1 MKKISDVI
9 ADQSTLFKV
18 TGLTVVPKS
27 LRAPK
32 PKGTKRNYRE
42 EEEDSQ
48 LALFNVMADY
58 RVQRNS
64 GISPRL
70 VQIAKAL
77 ILCGL
82 PYRSTTETRIER
94 MTREADG
101 TFVRV
106 TFYALARDLKG
117 DPIPMPFGSD
127 RTLLHFG
134 IDRAIKLKSSFV
146 SIDNPTEY
154 LLALGKTLSG
164 ANYTA
169 LRESVRRLSGLSVVV
184 ERFAPGKSGH
194 DETRQT
200 LPVLEAAYIPSR
212 LEKDNDTSKS
222 PEMPCGLRFGEHF
235 FNEINQHHVPFPW
248 ELLCKLSAKPQIQ
261 DIILNLHRR
270 SFACK
275 TTTTVTWEHLR
286 NQMWH
291 DDSNRCRI
299 RERFQKAIVL
309 LKTAWPELN
318 AEARSRGLLIGP
330 PHGGKHLFDPYLPE
344 TKYLDAASQPD

>member
-1 MKKISDVI
+1 MVE
-9 ADQSTLFKV
+9 DQSSLFKL
-18 TGLTVVPKS
+18 TGLRVVPKPI
-27 LRAPK
+27 RAPK
-32 PKGTKRNYRE
+32 QKGTNRNYTE
-42 EEEDSQ
+42 EDNDSQ
-48 LALFNVMADY
+48 LALFNVMADF

-64 GISPRL
+64 GVSPRL
-70 VQIAKAL
+70 IQIAKAL

-82 PYRSTTETRIER
+82 PYRSTQETRIER
-94 MTREADG
+94 ITREADG

-106 TFYALARDLKG
+106 TFYALARDMQG
-117 DPIPMPFGSD
+117 DSIPMPFGSD

-134 IDRAIKLKSSFV
+134 IDKAIKLKSSFV

-154 LLALGKTLSG
+154 LLAIGKTLSG
-164 ANYTA
+164 ANYAA
-169 LRESVRRLSGLSVVV
+169 LRESIRRLSGLSVVV
-184 ERFAPGKSGH
+184 ERFAPGKNGH

-212 LEKDNDTSKS
+212 LDKDLST
-222 PEMPCGLRFGEHF
+222 PLEMPCGLRFGEHF

-248 ELLCKLSAKPQIQ
+248 ELLCKLSAKPQMQ

-270 SFACK
+270 SFAAK
-275 TTTTVTWEHLR
+275 TTTTVQWEYLR
-286 NQMWH
+286 KQMWH

-299 RERFQKAIVL
+299 RERFQKAIDL

-344 TKYLDAASQPD
+344 AKYLECVSQPD